1 MTDTYVEISLSKMA
15 RNARNIVAKYPEYKT
30 FIGIVKG
37 DAYGHGY
44 GIVNALYENGVRYFA
59 VSSMEEAAAFR
70 KQNTEAPLLCLE
82 PVAIDRLQEAADFHL
97 TLAIPD
103 TDYLDRLL
111 SSGVE
116 HPFKLHIQI
125 DSGFNRLGFKDKNE
139 VKEAADKIA
148 MSPYTLEGVY
158 QHYATAGIFD
168 PHFDLQTKRFRELT
182 SLLDLSKIPLVH
194 LGSGIAL
201 MAHPKADI
209 ATATR
214 MGLMMYGYNISPDSY
229 GGGLKNKIRA
239 MRDEYYRKKYHLS
252 EVIRDVELDL
262 SPAMAMKCRI
272 LQLKDVRKGEHIGY
286 GAAYTSEEDIRIA
299 VLPVGYNNGIGH
311 QNHGRVVE
319 IGGKLCPVVGEI
331 GMNMMAVKVD
341 KDTALS
347 DEVTLLG
354 GKITLGMFSRF
365 SGLGL
370 AEVMLGVG
378 KNNPRYYIDQQETE
392 TL

>member
-1 MTDTYVEISLSKMA
+1 MTDTYVEINLKTMA
-15 RNARNIVAKYPEYKT
+15 QNARNIVAKYPEYNT

-44 GIVNALYENGVRYFA
+44 GIVNALYENGIRYFA

-70 KQNTEAPLLCLE
+70 RENTQAPLLCLE
-82 PVAIDRLQEAADFHL
+82 PIAIDRLSQAAELQL

-103 TDYLDRLL
+103 MGYLGDLIG
-111 SSGVE
+111 SQCPY
-116 HPFKLHIQI
+116 PFKLHLQI

-139 VKEAADKIA
+139 IRKAADLIEASK
-148 MSPYTLEGVY
+148 YTLEGVY

-168 PHFDLQTKRFRELT
+168 PHFDAQTKRFKELT

-201 MAHPKADI
+201 MAHPKTDI

-229 GGGLKNKIRA
+229 GSGIKDRLRS
-239 MRDEYYRKKYHLS
+239 MRDDYYHKKYHLS
-252 EVIRDVELDL
+252 EVLRDVKLDL
-262 SPAMAMKCRI
+262 TPAMTFKCRI

-286 GAAYTSEEDIRIA
+286 GAAYTAEQDIRIA

-311 QNHGRVVE
+311 QDHGRVVE
-319 IGGKLCPVVGEI
+319 INSRLCPVVGEI
-331 GMNMMAVKVD
+331 GMNMMCVKVD
-341 KDTALS
+341 ADTKLT

-354 GKITLGMFSRF
+354 GRITLGMFSRF
-365 SGLGL
+365 SGMGL
-370 AEVMLGVG
+370 AEIMLGIG
-378 KNNPRYYIDQQETE
+378 KNNPRYYIN
-392 TL
+392 

>member
-1 MTDTYVEISLSKMA
+1 MTDVYVEINRSNMA
-15 RNARNIVAKYPEYKT
+15 LNARNIVAKYPEYDT

-44 GIVNALYENGVRYFA
+44 GIVNALYENGVRYFG

-70 KQNTEAPLLCLE
+70 KENTEAPLLCLE
-82 PVAIDRLQEAADFHL
+82 PVAIDRLEEAADLNL

-103 TDYLDRLL
+103 MTYLDALL
-111 SSGVE
+111 DNGCR
-116 HPFKLHIQI
+116 HPFKLHIQV

-139 VKEAADKIA
+139 IKNAADKIA
-148 MSPYTLEGVY
+148 ASPYVLEGVY

-168 PHFDLQTKRFRELT
+168 PYFDAQTKKFRELT
-182 SLLDLSKIPLVH
+182 SLLELSKIPLVH

-201 MAHPKADI
+201 MAHPKPDI

-229 GGGLKNKIRA
+229 GSGVKDRLRSA
-239 MRDEYYRKKYHLS
+239 RDDYYRKKYHLS
-252 EVIRDVELDL
+252 EVIRDVELEL
-262 SPAMAMKCRI
+262 KPAMTMKCRI
-272 LQLKDVRKGEHIGY
+272 LQLKDVHKGEHIGY
-286 GAAYTSEEDIRIA
+286 GAAYTPDEDIRIA

-319 IGGKLCPVVGEI
+319 INGKLCPVVGEI

-341 KDTALS
+341 KDTTLN

-354 GKITLGMFSRF
+354 GHITLGMFSRF

-378 KNNPRYYIDQQETE
+378 KNNPRYYID
-392 TL
+392 

>member
-1 MTDTYVEISLSKMA
+1 MTDTYVEIDLKIMEQ
-15 RNARNIVAKYPEYKT
+15 NAKNIVAKYPEYDT

-44 GIVNALYENGVRYFA
+44 GIVNALYKGGIRYFA

-70 KQNTEAPLLCLE
+70 KENTEASLLCLE
-82 PVAIDRLQEAADFHL
+82 PVAIDRIDEAAELDL

-103 TDYLDRLL
+103 TAYLNALL
-111 SSGVE
+111 DSGCD

-125 DSGFNRLGFKDKNE
+125 DSGFNRLGFKDKQEIKN
-139 VKEAADKIA
+139 AADLIEQ
-148 MSPYTLEGVY
+148 SPYTLEGVY

-168 PHFDLQTKRFRELT
+168 PYYDAQQAKFRELT

-201 MAHPKADI
+201 MAHHKPDI

-229 GGGLKNKIRA
+229 GSGLKDRLRA
-239 MRDEYYRKKYHLS
+239 ARDSYYQKKYHIS
-252 EVIRDVELDL
+252 KVIRDVELEL
-262 SPAMAMKCRI
+262 KPAMTLKCRI
-272 LQLKDVRKGEHIGY
+272 LQLKDVKKGEHIGY
-286 GAAYTSEEDIRIA
+286 GASYTAEEDIRIA

-311 QNHGRVVE
+311 HDHGRVVE
-319 IGGKLCPVVGEI
+319 INGRLCPVVGEI
-331 GMNMMAVKVD
+331 GMNMLCVKVD
-341 KDTALS
+341 RDTTL
-347 DEVTLLG
+347 DDTVTLLG

-365 SGLGL
+365 SGMGL
-370 AEVMLGVG
+370 AEIMLGVG
-378 KNNPRYYIDQQETE
+378 KNNPRYYYE
-392 TL
+392 

>member
-1 MTDTYVEISLSKMA
+1 MTDTYVKIDLKTMA
-15 RNARNIVAKYPEYKT
+15 QNARNIVAKYPEYKT

-44 GIVNALYENGVRYFA
+44 GIVGALYENGIRYFA

-70 KQNTEAPLLCLE
+70 RENTEAPLLCLE
-82 PVAIDRLQEAADFHL
+82 PIAIDRLDEAAELHL

-103 TDYLDRLL
+103 TDYLNVLL
-111 SSGVE
+111 NCECGY
-116 HPFKLHIQI
+116 PFKLHLQI
-125 DSGFNRLGFKDKNE
+125 DSGFNRLGFKDKQE
-139 VKEAADKIA
+139 IKAAADKIEA
-148 MSPYTLEGVY
+148 SPYTLEGVY

-168 PHFDLQTKRFRELT
+168 PHYDAQQARFRELT

-201 MAHPKADI
+201 MAHPKPDI

-229 GGGLKNKIRA
+229 GSSPKDRLRA
-239 MRDEYYRKKYHLS
+239 ARDKYYQKKYNLS
-252 EVIRDVELDL
+252 EVIRDVELEL
-262 SPAMAMKCRI
+262 KPAMTFQCRI
-272 LQLKDVRKGEHIGY
+272 LQLKDVKKGEHIGY
-286 GAAYTSEEDIRIA
+286 GAAYTADKDLRIA
-299 VLPVGYNNGIGH
+299 VLPVGYNNGVGH
-311 QNHGRVVE
+311 HNNGRVVE

-331 GMNMMAVKVD
+331 GMNMMCVKVGR
-341 KDTALS
+341 DTKLS

-365 SGLGL
+365 SGMGL
-370 AEVMLGVG
+370 AEIMLGVG
-378 KNNPRYYIDQQETE
+378 KNNPRSYIG
-392 TL
+392 

>member
-1 MTDTYVEISLSKMA
+1 MTDTYVKIDLKTMA
-15 RNARNIVAKYPEYKT
+15 QNARNIVAKYPEYKT

-44 GIVNALYENGVRYFA
+44 GIVNALYENGIRYFA
-59 VSSMEEAAAFR
+59 VSSMEEAAALR
-70 KQNTEAPLLCLE
+70 QENTEAPLLCLE
-82 PVAIDRLQEAADFHL
+82 PVALDRLNEAEELRL

-103 TDYLDRLL
+103 MDYLNALL
-111 SSGVE
+111 ESGSPC
-116 HPFKLHIQI
+116 PFNLHIQI

-148 MSPYTLEGVY
+148 KSHLNLEGVY

-168 PHFDLQTKRFRELT
+168 PYYDAQQEQFRELT
-182 SLLDLSKIPLVH
+182 SLLDLSQIPLVH

-201 MAHPKADI
+201 MAHKKPDI

-229 GGGLKNKIRA
+229 GSSPKDRLRA
-239 MRDEYYRKKYHLS
+239 ARDKYYQMKYHLS
-252 EVIRDVELDL
+252 ETIRDVELKL
-262 SPAMAMKCRI
+262 TPAMTMKCRI
-272 LQLKDVRKGEHIGY
+272 LQLKDVKKGEHIGY
-286 GAAYTSEEDIRIA
+286 GAAYTAEEDIRIA

-311 QNHGRVVE
+311 QNNGRVVE
-319 IGGKLCPVVGEI
+319 ISGKLCPVVGEI
-331 GMNMMAVKVD
+331 GMNMLCVKVD
-341 KDTALS
+341 KETKLS

-365 SGLGL
+365 SGMGL
-370 AEVMLGVG
+370 AEIMLGVG
-378 KNNPRYYIDQQETE
+378 KNNPRYYVD
-392 TL
+392 

>member
-1 MTDTYVEISLSKMA
+1 MTDTYVEIDLKIMEQ
-15 RNARNIVAKYPEYKT
+15 NAKNIVAKYPEYDT

-44 GIVNALYENGVRYFA
+44 GIVNALYRGGIRYFA

-70 KQNTEAPLLCLE
+70 KENTEASLLCLE
-82 PVAIDRLQEAADFHL
+82 PVAIDRIDEAAELDL

-103 TDYLDRLL
+103 TAYLNALL
-111 SSGVE
+111 DSGCD

-125 DSGFNRLGFKDKNE
+125 DSGFNRLGFKDKQEIKN
-139 VKEAADKIA
+139 AADLIGK
-148 MSPYTLEGVY
+148 SPYTLEGIY

-168 PHFDLQTKRFRELT
+168 PYYDAQQAKFRELT

-201 MAHPKADI
+201 MAHHKPDI

-229 GGGLKNKIRA
+229 GSGLKDRLRSA
-239 MRDEYYRKKYHLS
+239 RDSYYQKKYHIS
-252 EVIRDVELDL
+252 EVIRDVELEL
-262 SPAMAMKCRI
+262 KPAMTLKCRI
-272 LQLKDVRKGEHIGY
+272 LQLKDVKKGEHIGY
-286 GAAYTSEEDIRIA
+286 GASYTAEEDIRIA

-311 QNHGRVVE
+311 HDHGRVVA
-319 IGGKLCPVVGEI
+319 INGKLCPVVGEI
-331 GMNMMAVKVD
+331 GMNMLCVKVD
-341 KDTALS
+341 RDMTLDDT
-347 DEVTLLG
+347 VTLLG

-365 SGLGL
+365 SGMGL
-370 AEVMLGVG
+370 AEIMLGVG
-378 KNNPRYYIDQQETE
+378 KNNPRYYYE
-392 TL
+392 

>member
-1 MTDTYVEISLSKMA
+1 MTDTYVKIDLKTMA
-15 RNARNIVAKYPEYKT
+15 QNARNIVAKYPEYGT

-44 GIVNALYENGVRYFA
+44 GIVNALYENGIRYFA
-59 VSSMEEAAAFR
+59 VSSMEEAADFR
-70 KQNTEAPLLCLE
+70 KENTKAPLLCLE
-82 PVAIDRLQEAADFHL
+82 PIATDRISEAAELQL

-103 TDYLDRLL
+103 LDYLNSLL
-111 SSGVE
+111 DT
-116 HPFKLHIQI
+116 HCPYPFNLHLQI
-125 DSGFNRLGFKDKNE
+125 DSGFNRLGFKDKRE
-139 VKEAADKIA
+139 IRKAADLIEK
-148 MSPYTLEGVY
+148 SPYFLEGVY

-168 PHFDLQTKRFRELT
+168 PHFDAQTNRFRELT
-182 SLLDLSKIPLVH
+182 SLLDLSKIPLIH

-229 GGGLKNKIRA
+229 GGGLKDRLRS
-239 MRDEYYRKKYHLS
+239 MRDDYYHKKYHLS

-262 SPAMAMKCRI
+262 TPAMTYQCRI
-272 LQLKDVRKGEHIGY
+272 LQLKDVKKGEHIGY
-286 GAAYTSEEDIRIA
+286 GAGYTAEEDIRIA

-311 QNHGRVVE
+311 QNNGRVAE
-319 IGGKLCPVVGEI
+319 INGRLFSFVGEM
-331 GMNMMAVKVD
+331 GMNMSAVKVD
-341 KDTALS
+341 ADVAMN

-365 SGLGL
+365 SGMGL
-370 AEVMLGVG
+370 AEIMLGIG
-378 KNNPRYYIDQQETE
+378 KNNPRYYID
-392 TL
+392 

>member
-1 MTDTYVEISLSKMA
+1 MTDTYVEINLSKMA
-15 RNARNIVAKYPEYKT
+15 QNARNIVAKYPEYGT

-44 GIVNALYENGVRYFA
+44 GIINALYENGIRYFA
-59 VSSMEEAAAFR
+59 VSSMEEAADFR

-82 PVAIDRLQEAADFHL
+82 PVAIDRLQEAADLQL
-97 TLAIPD
+97 TLAISD
-103 TDYLDRLL
+103 TEYLNALL
-111 SSGVE
+111 NSGITY
-116 HPFKLHIQI
+116 PFKLHIQI
-125 DSGFNRLGFKDKNE
+125 DSGFNRLGFKDK
-139 VKEAADKIA
+139 KEIKAAADKIEQ
-148 MSPYTLEGVY
+148 SPYTLEGVY

-168 PHFDLQTKRFRELT
+168 PHFDAQTKKFRELT

-229 GGGLKNKIRA
+229 GSGLKDRLRA
-239 MRDEYYRKKYHLS
+239 MRDEYYHKKYHLS
-252 EVIRDVELDL
+252 EVLRDVELDL
-262 SPAMAMKCRI
+262 TPAMQMKCRI
-272 LQLKDVRKGEHIGY
+272 LQLKDVHRGEHIGY
-286 GAAYTSEEDIRIA
+286 GAAYTADEDIRIA
-299 VLPVGYNNGIGH
+299 ILPVGYNNGIGH

-341 KDTALS
+341 KDTALT

-365 SGLGL
+365 SGMGL
-370 AEVMLGVG
+370 AQIMLGVG
-378 KNNPRYYIDQQETE
+378 KNNPRYYID
-392 TL
+392 